1 MHPADTFLRISAY
14 ALTHRREQSM
24 TKQGIHRLSSIFKEF
39 KFSGINENG
48 SLLQSILKYNA
59 KHAELVLFVYRI
71 AKD

>member
-1 MHPADTFLRISAY
+1 
-14 ALTHRREQSM
+14 M
-24 TKQGIHRLSSIFKEF
+24 TKQETHRLTFIFREF
-39 KFSGINENG
+39 KFFGINENG